1 MPIFLISI
9 IVSLLSLSLFPTRE
23 SIVLEGI
30 VDFLEVGREKSK
42 KSIENSINNFGSTIV
57 LIPQKNSEQ
66 TEINSMSQL
75 QKYGILTKIIKIENF
90 GNNKRITVKGIKKV
104 ELVEMDEE
112 NNEAHFGVFED
123 SKPITKFKISPKNE
137 EKLKKLNDNLYNNF
151 IGLNDSVKSIFIKS
165 PIPRFEYKDLMILE
179 NMNQVIS
186 SFAIPIKFLYI
197 YFNQKTMAGK
207 LDVLLTIIEELS
219 EGLKTN
225 RSIDNEIENELKK
238 SLDKQNKEFLLR
250 ERLKVTRNLLGE
262 DTTEDE
268 KIEKIFE
275 DKELKNMYPEQVK
288 LTIKKEKAKL
298 KSMMSSSPDANITRN
313 YIDLLVQL
321 PWRKTTI
328 EEVDIKKDT
337 DDLIVDDVECFNNFE
352 TQMWKKVKK
361 ILDEHHY
368 GLKDVKE
375 RIIEF
380 IAVMINNQRKHG
392 DKHKKIRIANSPNT
406 EINENLFVKEE
417 NDLNKIQ
424 EDASPIITLIG
435 PPGVG
440 KTSIAKSLAE
450 AIGRKFVK
458 ISLGGVNDEAEI
470 RGHRKTYV
478 GAMPGKIITAIKRAG
493 VSNPIILLDEIDKMG
508 VSGTKGDPSSALLEV
523 LDPEQNANFQ
533 DHFLEIEYDLSKV
546 LFITTANYYEDI
558 PTPLLDRVEL
568 IELSSYTLFEKINI
582 AKKYLVP
589 KVIKQNALEKKQF
602 KISEKEIEF
611 IIRHYTM
618 EAGVRNL
625 QRVLDKIARKITLGV
640 VEDKIKDEFV
650 LDIPTIKK
658 FLGVEKYLDDDK
670 DDKPRIGVVNGL
682 AYTSYGGSTLPIE
695 VITFPGKGEIK
706 LTGQLKDVMQE
717 SAAVALGYIRSKA
730 KDFNIDFN
738 FDESTIQIHVPEG
751 AVPKDGPS
759 AGITFT
765 TAIISALTKKPV
777 SHKIA
782 MTGEITLRGKVLPIG
797 GLKEKSLAA
806 LKLGIK
812 TIFIPKDNEKNLE
825 EVVDEVKKVIKFIP
839 VSSYNEIYDH
849 LFK

>member
-1 MPIFLISI
+1 MNSKKPNNKSGNNDNDNKETMIDIKKIGNVYPFI
-9 IVSLLSLSLFPTRE
+9 PTRE

-328 EEVDIKKDT
+328 EEVDI
-337 DDLIVDDVECFNNFE
+337 
-352 TQMWKKVKK
+352 KKVKK

>member
-1 MPIFLISI
+1 MNSKKPNNKSRNNDNDNKETMIDIKKIGNVYPFI
-9 IVSLLSLSLFPTRE
+9 PTRE

-328 EEVDIKKDT
+328 EEVDIKK
-337 DDLIVDDVECFNNFE
+337 
-352 TQMWKKVKK
+352 VKK

-640 VEDKIKDEFV
+640 VEEKIKDEFIV
-650 LDIPTIKK
+650 DIPTIKK
-658 FLGVEKYLDDDK
+658 FLGVEKYSDDDK
-670 DDKPRIGVVNGL
+670 DDKPRVGVVNGL

>member
-1 MPIFLISI
+1 MNSKKPNNKSKNNDNDSKETRIDIKKIGNVYPFI
-9 IVSLLSLSLFPTRE
+9 PTRE

-75 QKYGILTKIIKIENF
+75 QKYGILTKIIKIETF

-123 SKPITKFKISPKNE
+123 SKPITKFKISPRNE

-151 IGLNDSVKSIFIKS
+151 IGLNDNVKSIFIKS

-275 DKELKNMYPEQVK
+275 DKDLKNMYPEQVK

-328 EEVDIKKDT
+328 EEVDIKK
-337 DDLIVDDVECFNNFE
+337 
-352 TQMWKKVKK
+352 VKK

-380 IAVMINNQRKHG
+380 IAVMINNQKKHG
-392 DKHKKIRIANSPNT
+392 NKHKKIRITNSPNT

-478 GAMPGKIITAIKRAG
+478 GAMPGKIIAAIKRAG

-602 KISEKEIEF
+602 KISDKEIEF

-640 VEDKIKDEFV
+640 VEEKIKDEFIV
-650 LDIPTIKK
+650 DIPTIKK
-658 FLGVEKYLDDDK
+658 FLGVEKYSDDDK
-670 DDKPRIGVVNGL
+670 DDKPRVGVVNGL

>member
-1 MPIFLISI
+1 MDSKKTDKSSKNTKIDISKLGKVYPFI
-9 IVSLLSLSLFPTRE
+9 PTRDA
-23 SIVLEGI
+23 IVLENI
-30 VDFLEVGREKSK
+30 VDFLEIGRYKSK
-42 KSIENSINNFGSTIV
+42 NSVDLSTKSFGSYIV

-66 TEINSMSQL
+66 RDVVSTNDL
-75 QKYGILTKIIKIENF
+75 QKYGILTKIIRVEDIAQ
-90 GNNKRITVKGIKKV
+90 NKRITVEGIKKV
-104 ELVEMDEE
+104 EIIDFDEE
-112 NNEAHFGVFED
+112 NNDCYIGSFEE
-123 SKPITKFKISPKNE
+123 SKPITKFKINE
-137 EKLKKLNDNLYNNF
+137 KTNEKLDKLHSTLYQDFVGSNDQFKK
-151 IGLNDSVKSIFIKS
+151 IFVKS
-165 PIPRFEYKDLMILE
+165 PIPFFKKEDLVKLE

-186 SFAIPIKFLYI
+186 SFAIPIKFVYI
-197 YFNQKTMAGK
+197 YFNQKSMSGK
-207 LDVLLTIIEELS
+207 LDILWTIIDELS

-225 RSIDNEIENELKK
+225 KSIDNEIENELKK

-262 DTTEDE
+262 DTSEDE

-275 DKELKNMYPEQVK
+275 DKELKRMYPEEVK
-288 LTIKKEKAKL
+288 LAIKREKSKL

-313 YIDLLVQL
+313 YIDLLTQL
-321 PWRKTTI
+321 PWRKTSI
-328 EEVDIKKDT
+328 EELDI
-337 DDLIVDDVECFNNFE
+337 
-352 TQMWKKVKK
+352 QKVKK
-361 ILDEHHY
+361 ILDEQHY

-380 IAVMINNQRKHG
+380 VAVMINNQRKHP
-392 DKHKKIRIANSPNT
+392 DKYKKTRISNSPNT

-417 NDLNKIQ
+417 GDLNKTQ
-424 EDASPIITLIG
+424 ENASPIITLLG

-450 AIGRKFVK
+450 ALGRKFIK

-478 GAMPGKIITAIKRAG
+478 GAMPGKIINAIKRAG

-508 VSGTKGDPSSALLEV
+508 VSGAKGDPSSALLEV

-546 LFITTANYYEDI
+546 LFIATANYFEDI

-582 AKKYLVP
+582 AKKYLVNR
-589 KVIKQNALEKKQF
+589 VIKQNGLDKKQF

-611 IIRHYTM
+611 IVKHYTM

-625 QRVLDKIARKITLGV
+625 QRVLDKLARKVALGI
-640 VEDKIKDEFV
+640 VEGKIEKEFV
-650 LDIPTIKK
+650 IDIPTIKK
-658 FLGVEKYLDDDK
+658 FLGVEKFTDEDK

-695 VITFPGKGEIK
+695 VTTFPGKGEIK
-706 LTGQLKDVMQE
+706 ITGQLKDVMQE
-717 SAAVALGYIRSKA
+717 SATVALGYIRANA
-730 KDFNIDFN
+730 KEFGIDFN

-759 AGITFT
+759 AGVTFT
-765 TAIISALTKKPV
+765 TALISALSKKPV
-777 SHKIA
+777 SHKVA

-812 TIFIPKDNEKNLE
+812 TVFIPKDNERNLE
-825 EVVDEVKKVIKFIP
+825 DVADEVKKSIKFIP
-839 VSSYNEIYDH
+839 VKSYTEIYNN

>member
-1 MPIFLISI
+1 MNSKKPNNKPRNNDNDNKETMIDIKKIGNVYPFI
-9 IVSLLSLSLFPTRE
+9 PTRE

-75 QKYGILTKIIKIENF
+75 QKYGILTKIIKIETF

-123 SKPITKFKISPKNE
+123 SKPITKFKISPRNE

-151 IGLNDSVKSIFIKS
+151 IGLNDNVKSIFIKS

-275 DKELKNMYPEQVK
+275 DKDLKNMYPEQVK

-321 PWRKTTI
+321 PWRKTTV
-328 EEVDIKKDT
+328 EEVDI
-337 DDLIVDDVECFNNFE
+337 
-352 TQMWKKVKK
+352 KKVKK

-380 IAVMINNQRKHG
+380 IAVMINNQKKHG
-392 DKHKKIRIANSPNT
+392 NKHKKIRITNSPNT

-478 GAMPGKIITAIKRAG
+478 GAMPGKIIAAIKRAG

-602 KISEKEIEF
+602 KISDKEIEF

-658 FLGVEKYLDDDK
+658 FLGVEKYSDDDK
-670 DDKPRIGVVNGL
+670 DDKPRVGVVNGL

-738 FDESTIQIHVPEG
+738 
-751 AVPKDGPS
+751 
-759 AGITFT
+759 
-765 TAIISALTKKPV
+765 
-777 SHKIA
+777 
-782 MTGEITLRGKVLPIG
+782 
-797 GLKEKSLAA
+797 
-806 LKLGIK
+806 
-812 TIFIPKDNEKNLE
+812 
-825 EVVDEVKKVIKFIP
+825 
-839 VSSYNEIYDH
+839 
-849 LFK
+849 

>member
-1 MPIFLISI
+1 MNSKKPNNKPKNNNDNDSKETKINIEKIGNVYPFI
-9 IVSLLSLSLFPTRE
+9 PTRE

-42 KSIENSINNFGSTIV
+42 NSIENSINNFGSTIV

-66 TEINSMSQL
+66 TEINSISQL

-104 ELVEMDEE
+104 EIVEMDEE
-112 NNEAHFGVFED
+112 NNDVHFGVFED
-123 SKPITKFKISPKNE
+123 SKPIAKFKINPKNE

-151 IGLNDSVKSIFIKS
+151 IELNDSIKKIFIKS

-179 NMNQVIS
+179 NMNQIIS

-321 PWRKTTI
+321 PWRKTTV
-328 EEVDIKKDT
+328 EEVDI
-337 DDLIVDDVECFNNFE
+337 
-352 TQMWKKVKK
+352 KKVKK

-380 IAVMINNQRKHG
+380 IAVMINNQKKHG
-392 DKHKKIRIANSPNT
+392 NKHKKIRITNSPNT

-450 AIGRKFVK
+450 AIGRKFIK

-602 KISEKEIEF
+602 KISDKEIEF

-640 VEDKIKDEFV
+640 VEEKIKDEFV
-650 LDIPTIKK
+650 VDIPTIKK

>member
-1 MPIFLISI
+1 MNSKKPNNKSKNNDNDSKETRIDIKKIGNVYPFI
-9 IVSLLSLSLFPTRE
+9 PTRE

-75 QKYGILTKIIKIENF
+75 QKYGILTKIIKIETF

-123 SKPITKFKISPKNE
+123 SKPITKFKISPRNE

-151 IGLNDSVKSIFIKS
+151 IGLNDNVKSIFIKS

-275 DKELKNMYPEQVK
+275 DKDLKNMYPEQVK

-328 EEVDIKKDT
+328 EEVDIKK
-337 DDLIVDDVECFNNFE
+337 
-352 TQMWKKVKK
+352 VKK

-380 IAVMINNQRKHG
+380 IAVMINNQKKHG
-392 DKHKKIRIANSPNT
+392 NKHKKIRITNSPNT

-478 GAMPGKIITAIKRAG
+478 GAMPGKIIAAIKRAG

-602 KISEKEIEF
+602 KISDKEIEF

-640 VEDKIKDEFV
+640 VEEKIKDEFIV
-650 LDIPTIKK
+650 DIPTIKK
-658 FLGVEKYLDDDK
+658 FLGVEK
-670 DDKPRIGVVNGL
+670 
-682 AYTSYGGSTLPIE
+682 
-695 VITFPGKGEIK
+695 
-706 LTGQLKDVMQE
+706 
-717 SAAVALGYIRSKA
+717 
-730 KDFNIDFN
+730 
-738 FDESTIQIHVPEG
+738 
-751 AVPKDGPS
+751 
-759 AGITFT
+759 
-765 TAIISALTKKPV
+765 
-777 SHKIA
+777 
-782 MTGEITLRGKVLPIG
+782 
-797 GLKEKSLAA
+797 
-806 LKLGIK
+806 
-812 TIFIPKDNEKNLE
+812 
-825 EVVDEVKKVIKFIP
+825 
-839 VSSYNEIYDH
+839 
-849 LFK
+849 